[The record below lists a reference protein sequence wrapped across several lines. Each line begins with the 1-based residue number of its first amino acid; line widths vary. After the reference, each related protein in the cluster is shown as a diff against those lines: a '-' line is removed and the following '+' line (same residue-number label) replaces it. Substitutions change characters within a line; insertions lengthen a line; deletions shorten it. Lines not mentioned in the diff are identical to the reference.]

1 MTVEPFPYRAKK
13 WAIQKITKYTKRPN
27 QHQRLKEIDFD
38 VLIILD
44 ACRWDVLNDVTEWPF
59 GKARSPASQTAQWL
73 QVAEKTG
80 IFEDTHIVS
89 GQGQYERRSLGE
101 ASLDKIWE
109 DEWNSRHQIVL
120 PTPVLERAEERLYA
134 GDTPT
139 AVHIVPPHAPYI
151 AKVGDEWL
159 LTEPS
164 VNIWKR
170 PFGGDPEGKFLAPQ
184 VAMAR
189 GYVDIPRAR
198 QGYRASVKSTWEV
211 VEEYVGRWV
220 NSGHR
225 VVVTADH
232 GEALGRLREFGL
244 YAHPSKCHIRPLTE
258 VPLEV
263 FELGEN
269 PHATTPETTE
279 EKLAALGY
287 VEMTADSNNE

>member
-1 MTVEPFPYRAKK
+1 MTVERFPYRAKK
-13 WAIQKITKYTKRPN
+13 WAIQQITKYTKRPD
-27 QHQRLKEIDFD
+27 QHQRLNETDFD
-38 VLIILD
+38 ALVILD

-59 GKARSPASQTAQWL
+59 GKARSPGSQTAQWL
-73 QVAEKTG
+73 GVAEETG

-101 ASLDKIWE
+101 ASIDKIWE
-109 DEWNSRHQIVL
+109 DEFVPRLGTVL

-134 GDTPT
+134 GNTPT
-139 AVHIVPPHAPYI
+139 VIHLVPPHAPYI

-170 PFGGDPEGKFLAPQ
+170 PRDGDADGTLLSPQ

-198 QGYRASVKSTWEV
+198 EGYRASVKSTWEV

-220 NSGHR
+220 CDGHT

-244 YAHPSKCHIRPLTE
+244 YAHPSGCHIQPLTE
-258 VPLEV
+258 VPFEV
-263 FELGEN
+263 FEPGEN
-269 PHATTPETTE
+269 PHSTPETTE

-287 VEMTADSNNE
+287 VEMVNDDNGD